1 MNNLT
6 KPCVAIIFGGR
17 GYEKEVSSKGAAH
30 VLPLIDKNTYDCLPV
45 FIDGCG
51 RWFIDGK
58 EGYPTLPGGF
68 AVGSEFIPVDCALPL
83 LHGDFGEDGI
93 IQGALECA
101 GISYIGCDVQ
111 SGALCSDKAYTKAV
125 AMALGIPTLPQR
137 LILKNDGD
145 PVKLAEEIGY
155 PLFVKPCRLGSSVG
169 ASRAADQSGLRAAL
183 SLAFSVADRVM
194 VEPALNHK
202 RELECGYFCAKGKE
216 LFTKP
221 GEILCEGFYDYGRKY
236 LSDISPVCAVADID
250 EDISRKI
257 REYSARLVRFIG
269 VRDLCRIDFFL
280 SGGELYFNEINT
292 LPGLTE
298 SSLYLGLTE
307 AAGISKK
314 ELIALLIDGC
324 IERSR

>member
-1 MNNLT
+1 MKYGNR
-6 KPCVAIIFGGR
+6 PCVALIFGGR
-17 GYEKEVSSKGAAH
+17 GYEKEVSAKGAAH
-30 VLPLIDKNTYDCLPV
+30 ILPLIDENTYHCLSV

-51 RWFIDGK
+51 RWLIDGK
-58 EGYPTLPGGF
+58 ECYPSLPGGF
-68 AVGSEFIPVDCALPL
+68 TVDGEFIPVDCALPL

-93 IQGALECA
+93 VQGALECA

-125 AMALGIPTLPQR
+125 AQALGIPTLPFR
-137 LILKNDGD
+137 LILKKDKD
-145 PVKLAEEIGY
+145 ALRIAEEIGY

-169 ASRAADQSGLRAAL
+169 ASAAGDRSELTEAL
-183 SLAFSVADRVM
+183 TKAFSVADRVM
-194 VEPALNHK
+194 VEPALYPK

-221 GEILCEGFYDYGRKY
+221 GEILCEGFYDYDRKY
-236 LSDISPVCAVADID
+236 MSNVSPVCAVADID
-250 EDISRKI
+250 EDISSKI
-257 REYSARLVRFIG
+257 RDYSARLARFIG
-269 VRDLCRIDFFL
+269 VRDLCRIDYFL

-314 ELIALLIDGC
+314 ELVSLLIEGC
-324 IERSR
+324 IQRGR